1 MKRAVPA
8 LLLIVIALGIGIW
21 YFTHPGAEPPAYQGY
36 VEGNLVQMAPEE
48 GGRIDR
54 LLVDAGDQVTEGQ
67 LLFTLDATM
76 QTAQVE
82 EAKARL
88 KQMQAQAE
96 NLRAAG
102 QRPEQVAV
110 LEAARER
117 AQAAFDF
124 SRGEANRQRTLFD
137 RGYTS
142 QSRLDQAEAALERDK
157 AALQEAERQIEA
169 ARLSGRSAE
178 IAAAEAAV
186 HVAEAALQQ
195 AETRLA
201 KRRVVSS
208 VAAGVQDIFFR
219 AGEVVNAGQPVL
231 ALLPPANLKIR
242 FYVPETVLATL
253 ALGQNVTVTCDSCP
267 ADLQARITFISREA
281 EFTPPVIFSEQERSK
296 LVFRAE
302 AQPLNEIALP
312 VGLPISVNP
321 EPRQAAEAAP

>member
-1 MKRAVPA
+1 MKRAFPA
-8 LLLIVIALGIGIW
+8 LLLIVIALGVGIW
-21 YFTHPGAEPPAYQGY
+21 YFTRSEAEPPGYQGY
-36 VEGNLVQMAPEE
+36 VEGDFVQMAPEE

-54 LLVDAGDQVTEGQ
+54 LLVDAGDQVTQGQ

-88 KQMQAQAE
+88 KQMQAQAD
-96 NLRAAG
+96 NLRASE
-102 QRPEQVAV
+102 QRPEQIAV
-110 LEAARER
+110 LEATRER
-117 AQAAFDF
+117 AQAALEY
-124 SRGEANRQRTLFD
+124 SRGDFNRQRTLFD
-137 RGYTS
+137 KGYSS
-142 QSRLDQAEAALERDK
+142 QSRLDQAEAAFERDK

-186 HVAEAALQQ
+186 HVAESGLQQ

-201 KRRVVSS
+201 KRRVLSS
-208 VAAGVQDIFFR
+208 VAARVQDVYFR
-219 AGEVVNAGQPVL
+219 PGEVVNAGQPVL
-231 ALLPPANLKIR
+231 ALLPPANLKFR

-253 ALGQNVTVTCDSCP
+253 SLGQQVAVTCDSCP
-267 ADLQARITFISREA
+267 VDLQARITFISREA

-302 AQPLNEIALP
+302 ARPLNDIALP
-312 VGLPISVNP
+312 VGLPISVAP
-321 EPRQAAEAAP
+321 EPRQAAEAVP